1 MQNTRQKNHKCFI
14 EVRHCL
20 ITLIEKYS
28 RIENCRT
35 FGALLTN
42 LSKAFNC
49 LSHELLFANWMQM
62 DQAKSIMQ
70 MQINS
75 SQSLMLKTKS
85 KKKNIYSSRGE
96 MLFGVPQDP
105 ILRSSLFNILICEM
119 FFFLEPLIMPNVLA
133 VLPHIMREKVEYYF
147 QLLLNSSSTFNYN
160 FNYNHHF

>member
-1 MQNTRQKNHKCFI
+1 MQNTRQKNRKCFI

-119 FFFLEPLIMPNVLA
+119 FFFLRAFDNAKCTGNSTPYNAGKSGILLSITFKQL
-133 VLPHIMREKVEYYF
+133 KYF
-147 QLLLNSSSTFNYN
+147 QLQFQLQS
-160 FNYNHHF
+160 

>member
-119 FFFLEPLIMPNVLA
+119 FFFLGAFDNAKCTSNSTPYNAGKSGILLSITFKQL
-133 VLPHIMREKVEYYF
+133 KYF
-147 QLLLNSSSTFNYN
+147 QLQFQLQS
-160 FNYNHHF
+160 